1 MDNSGRDY
9 DLQDMCWRWTFD
21 DIHLE
26 QRLEAVERTLF
37 EEYAKMNEKD
47 SVTTKEVHVD
57 QGHDE
62 EMIRYRV
69 IARNEERR
77 RLIRRLYELLI
88 GNECCSVW
96 T

>member
-1 MDNSGRDY
+1 MNNSGRDY

-26 QRLEAVERTLF
+26 QRLQAVERTLF

-47 SVTTKEVHVD
+47 SVTTVPRNIVL
-57 QGHDE
+57 
-62 EMIRYRV
+62 RYCVSV
-69 IARNEERR
+69 I
-77 RLIRRLYELLI
+77 
-88 GNECCSVW
+88 

>member
-37 EEYAKMNEKD
+37 EEYAKMNEKEP
-47 SVTTKEVHVD
+47 VTTKGVDVD
-57 QGHDE
+57 QGHK
-62 EMIRYRV
+62 
-69 IARNEERR
+69 RR
-77 RLIRRLYELLI
+77 RWFDT
-88 GNECCSVW
+88 G
-96 T
+96 

>member
-1 MDNSGRDY
+1 MNNSGRDY

-47 SVTTKEVHVD
+47 FVTTKEVDVD
-57 QGHDE
+57 QDHNE
-62 EMIRYRV
+62 EMVRYRMITKNV
-69 IARNEERR
+69 NTK
-77 RLIRRLYELLI
+77 
-88 GNECCSVW
+88 SDVD
-96 T
+96 

>member
-1 MDNSGRDY
+1 MNNSGRDY

-47 SVTTKEVHVD
+47 SVALSIKII
-57 QGHDE
+57 
-62 EMIRYRV
+62 M
-69 IARNEERR
+69 RR
-77 RLIRRLYELLI
+77 WFDTE
-88 GNECCSVW
+88 
-96 T
+96 